1 MSRYTSLCAFLLLLI
16 TLTVMFL
23 FYADGFG
30 GDVARFK
37 FGLSSASGSAQD
49 VLKSETNNKPF
60 PSELED
66 VPRTRMPHNFKSRLA
81 HYRAPVIPL
90 NDGTTVSS
98 SQKFVLK
105 RGTEFEGSSVDSE
118 MRCPQPIRP
127 NMILPCDST
136 SDPICRQYLL
146 PADYSLLRNTTE
158 QFQNL
163 PYGKCRFMNG
173 SQRAPVALASFPGS
187 GNTWVRGLL
196 EQATGICTG

>member
-1 MSRYTSLCAFLLLLI
+1 MSRYTSLCAFLLLI
-16 TLTVMFL
+16 TLTVIFL

-30 GDVARFK
+30 GDVHTRSK
-37 FGLSSASGSAQD
+37 SGLSSGSAQD
-49 VLKSETNNKPF
+49 VMKSETNTKPF
-60 PSELED
+60 HSELED
-66 VPRTRMPHNFKSRLA
+66 IPQTRMPHFKSRLA

-98 SQKFVLK
+98 SQKFVFK
-105 RGTEFEGSSVDSE
+105 RGTEFEGSSVGSE

-146 PADYSLLRNTTE
+146 PVDYSLLRNTTE
-158 QFQNL
+158 QYQNL